1 MPLTYREAVQIALL
15 LACVPLQYMLSMNME
30 IEQSSSITR
39 KIAVDFQYFRD
50 NWLSTEAWAK
60 SAFESVQFLIRGV
73 LPDPNPNMFYGT
85 VGENESPAYEVLRY
99 RQERGFFTSSLS
111 VRWKRPSHV
120 QFRVGQ
126 VVKHR
131 SEGYTGVIVGW
142 DVKARAS
149 ESWLFREYG
158 DLQALR
164 NWPHYAILV
173 DERDPITTATMA
185 PEATYVVQQE
195 LELMPNT
202 EVQHSM
208 LENFFVAYDGG
219 QYIAQSWLKN
229 LYPKD

>member
-1 MPLTYREAVQIALL
+1 MPLTYREAVQIGLL

-30 IEQSSSITR
+30 LEQSSAIGRILS
-39 KIAVDFQYFRD
+39 ADFQYFKD
-50 NWLSTEAWAK
+50 NWLSTEAWAQ
-60 SAFESVQFLIRGV
+60 AALESLNFIFSGV
-73 LPDPNPNMFYGT
+73 VPVSSPNTYYGT
-85 VGENESPAYEVLRY
+85 VAENESPAYEVLRF
-99 RQERGFFTSSLS
+99 RQERGYFASSRNI
-111 VRWKRPSHV
+111 RWKRPSHM
-120 QFRVGQ
+120 QFRIGQ

-131 SEGYTGVIVGW
+131 NEGYTGVIIGW
-142 DVKARAS
+142 DLKARAS
-149 ESWLFREYG
+149 ETWLFREYG

-173 DERDPITTATMA
+173 DERDPISTATMA

-202 EVQHSM
+202 EVQHSI

-219 QYIAQSWLKN
+219 QYIAQDWLKS